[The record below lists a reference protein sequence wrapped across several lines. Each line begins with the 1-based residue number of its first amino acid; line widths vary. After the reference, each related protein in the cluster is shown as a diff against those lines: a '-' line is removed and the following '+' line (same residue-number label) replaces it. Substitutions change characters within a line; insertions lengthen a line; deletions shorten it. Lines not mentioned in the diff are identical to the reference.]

1 MSIVSIYP
9 HIKEVKKGETMSLH
23 EILEAMRDGH
33 WKDKIEPLRKAV
45 AAGATEDEIRVLKDK
60 LPYLTVSGAFK
71 ERNDKGLIQHSGKLA
86 IDFDKIEPEERERVR
101 EILVNDKYS
110 EYVFTSCTGRGYCI
124 IVNIDPKKHLESFL
138 FLEKYYDE
146 VYKLKKYF
154 DKGTKDVSRPRFI
167 SYDENLFHNPEYEF
181 VTVPE
186 NFSTGATTTVDSD
199 DEKFEWVRR
208 VVEKKEA
215 FVEGNRHR
223 FMVVMAYFLNKAGVS
238 QEYTLQRYLSEF
250 LVPGKDEKEIQR
262 IVRDCYK
269 NHLDHG
275 TFVITKKLQDLPPE
289 FQAATK
295 HVYAFAHGVNE
306 AGRMYTDADIQS
318 MCAQHLL
325 SVDIVKN
332 IFKNVFDNNQDSFGL
347 DDKPEIAKI
356 ELYIKKRYEIVRN
369 EVSQR
374 LEYRLRGSEEKFDKL
389 NTDTIHR
396 DLQHAGFKFT
406 LDKLKSLLR
415 SDFVDNYNP
424 LRAYFDSL
432 PEWDEESE
440 IDYITELAKH
450 IKTDND
456 SFWQTQF
463 KKALVRCIACSLDYR
478 ENRIII
484 TLVGQA
490 QETGK
495 SNFIRFLCPDAIKEY
510 YTETAMDGGKDSD
523 LQLSENFIW
532 NLEELAALHNN
543 EVNKLKAII
552 SKANVKQRR
561 AYAEFHDSNP
571 RRVNFWASTNK
582 AEFLTDDQNT
592 RWLCFNVLSIDH
604 NYNNFKT
611 GVKKININNV
621 WAQAYTLYKKGF
633 DYTLTAEEAALR
645 DSINKSYELSSV
657 EKELIIQHFKPAA
670 VGTGEFFTNT
680 DILIRLQN
688 ATDNKIRLNDKA
700 VGKALR
706 QLDFQQGFKKING
719 KSARGFWC
727 IPVTAL
733 DTITGAATGALPFD
747 KIEYEPGQK
756 PF

>member
-1 MSIVSIYP
+1 MAIVSIYP

-33 WKDKIEPLRKAV
+33 WKDKIVNLRERI
-45 AAGATEDEIRVLKDK
+45 AAGASEDEIRELKDK
-60 LPYLTVSGAFK
+60 LPYFTVSGAFK
-71 ERNDKGLIQHSGKLA
+71 VRNDKGLIQHSGKLA
-86 IDFDKIEPEERERVR
+86 IDFDKIEEEERERVR
-101 EILVNDKYS
+101 NILINDKYT
-110 EYVFTSCTGRGYCI
+110 EYVFTSCSGRGYCI
-124 IVNIDPKKHLESFL
+124 IVNIDPRKHLDSFL
-138 FLEKYYDE
+138 FLEKYYSDSH
-146 VYKLKKYF
+146 KLGKYF
-154 DKGTKDVSRPRFI
+154 DKGTKDISRPRFI
-167 SYDENLFHNPEYEF
+167 SYDENLFHNPEYEI

-186 NFSTGATTTVDSD
+186 NFSTGATTTIDSD
-199 DEKFEWVRR
+199 DEKFEWVKS
-208 VVEKKEA
+208 VIDKKES

-223 FMVVMAYFLNKAGVS
+223 YMVVMAYFLNKCGVS

-269 NHLDHG
+269 NHLDFG
-275 TFVITKKLQDLPPE
+275 TFVINKKLQDLPPE

-306 AGRMYTDADIQS
+306 AGRMYTEADIQS
-318 MCAQHLL
+318 MCAQYLL
-325 SVDIVKN
+325 SVDIVKS
-332 IFKNVFDNNQDSFGL
+332 IFKNVFNNNQDSFDL
-347 DDKPEIAKI
+347 DHKPEIYKI
-356 ELYIKKRYEIVRN
+356 ELFIKKRYEIIRN
-369 EVSQR
+369 EVTQR
-374 LEYRLRGSEEKFDKL
+374 IEYRKRDSNTKLEKL
-389 NTDTIHR
+389 NTDTINR
-396 DLQHAGFKFT
+396 DIQHAGFKFT

-415 SDFVDNYNP
+415 SDFVENYNP
-424 LRAYFDSL
+424 FKNYFENL
-432 PEWDEESE
+432 PEWLENEEP
-440 IDYITELAKH
+440 DYITELAGY

-456 SFWQTQF
+456 PFWHAQF

-495 SNFIRFLCPDAIKEY
+495 SNFIRFLCPDALNEY

-523 LQLSENFIW
+523 LQLSENFLW

-543 EVNKLKAII
+543 EINKLKAII

-582 AEFLTDDQNT
+582 TEFLTDDQNT

-611 GVKKININNV
+611 GVRKVNINNV
-621 WAQAYTLYKKGF
+621 WAQAYTLYKNGF
-633 DYTLTAEEAALR
+633 DFTLTAEEAAMR
-645 DSINKSYELSSV
+645 DSINRNYELSST

-670 VGTGEFFTNT
+670 TVGTGEFLTNT

-688 ATDNKIRLNDKA
+688 ATDNKIKLRELA
-700 VGKALR
+700 IGKALR
-706 QLDFQQGFKKING
+706 QLEFPTGYKKING

-727 IPVTAL
+727 IPITAL
-733 DTITGAATGALPFD
+733 TPSTSEDIFPYNN
-747 KIEYEPGQK
+747 IEIEPREPK